1 MASFF
6 IICLFLKHIDIDTYT
21 DTYTHPYEYTR
32 NLISMSI
39 SEKMSQ
45 LILEIDE
52 VTTYIWL

>member
-1 MASFF
+1 MANFF
-6 IICLFLKHIDIDTYT
+6 IICLFLKHIDIDTYI
-21 DTYTHPYEYTR
+21 DTYTHLYEYTQ